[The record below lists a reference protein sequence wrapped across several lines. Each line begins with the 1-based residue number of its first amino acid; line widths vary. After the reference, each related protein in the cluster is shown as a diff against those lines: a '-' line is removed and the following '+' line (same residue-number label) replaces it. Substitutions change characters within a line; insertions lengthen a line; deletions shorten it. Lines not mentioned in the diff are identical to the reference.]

1 MNIFDSF
8 PLMNAY
14 SVNLDWIIQKMRE
27 LEEYIREY
35 TALNNV
41 TYIGAWSIDK
51 SYPRYS
57 IVTNQGNTYI
67 SKTAVPDGVEITN
80 EDYWAVLFTQNP
92 VLQGLLE
99 SVKVINAK
107 IVDVEAEIVRIADLQ
122 AFINV
127 RKLGDIGSDIGALLN
142 SVDISG
148 KTIYFPPGD
157 YNFVTP
163 ATLANNVTLLLDHAT
178 FKGGAIFNAASKS
191 DINIVGCG
199 VFAGKNTDAAGMFF
213 NGCSNV
219 TVNGDF
225 QISGF
230 SGKNSIG
237 FEFVNSDNITL
248 RGFRTSDSKLALL
261 VDCSHAEIS
270 NMIAKYEVNA
280 YYAISVTRVTD
291 AAYSDISIHDNY
303 INGGD
308 LLSLAAINVS
318 IDKDGTFSPTD
329 NNYTRN
335 SDISVYN
342 NIVEH
347 CALQCDGIDL
357 LFAHGVSCYG
367 NKIRYCLE
375 GIAVLSE
382 QVTISDN
389 YIALCRGA
397 GVAFGDPSLGSGGV
411 TYSGI
416 TMCNNTIIANGSGA
430 DAVYK
435 QERANIMFKNPAGVT
450 VSTVYISTC
459 NTSGADYGVWTDG
472 NIDNIVFAN
481 SFIHGSVSSFK
492 TDAPTK
498 ISFNGCPVQNYAGF
512 VTPPTDKTVST
523 ANTFSTPIQ
532 VMLTN
537 GNPTQ
542 ITVYINDTPAL
553 IVPPNT
559 TASYVLNPAHST
571 KLSTSDNIS
580 WSWIH
585 I

>member
-1 MNIFDSF
+1 MDIFDNF

-14 SVNLDWIIQKMRE
+14 SVNLDWIIRKMHD
-27 LEEYIREY
+27 LEEYVGKY
-35 TALNNV
+35 TAINNV

-51 SYPRYS
+51 SYTRYS
-57 IVTNQGNTYI
+57 IVTTKGNTYI
-67 SKTAVPDGVEITN
+67 SKTPVPDGVEITN
-80 EDYWAVLFTQNP
+80 DDYWAVLFTKDP
-92 VLQGLLE
+92 VLQELLE
-99 SVKVINAK
+99 SVKNINAK
-107 IVDVEAEIVRIADLQ
+107 IVDVEAEIVRVAGLQ

-127 RKLGDIGSDIGALLN
+127 RKLGDIGGDIGALLN
-142 SVDISG
+142 SVDIGG

-157 YNFVTP
+157 YTF
-163 ATLANNVTLLLDHAT
+163 ATAAMLSDNVTLLLDHAT
-178 FKGGAIFNAASKS
+178 FKGVRIFNVAGKS
-191 DINIVGCG
+191 NVHIIGGG
-199 VFAGKNTDAAGMFF
+199 VFAGENADAAGMFF

-219 TVNGDF
+219 TVDGDF
-225 QISGF
+225 QITGF
-230 SGKNSIG
+230 SSKNSIG
-237 FEFVNSDNITL
+237 FEFVNSNNITL

-261 VDCSHAEIS
+261 VDCNHAEIC
-270 NMIAKYEVNA
+270 NMIARFTLNA

-291 AAYSDISIHDNY
+291 AAYSNIRIHDNY

-308 LLSLAAINVS
+308 VLSLAAINVS
-318 IDKDGTFSPTD
+318 IDKDGTYNPTD
-329 NNYTRN
+329 GNYARN

-342 NIVEH
+342 NTIEH

-357 LFAHGVSCYG
+357 LYAHGVSCYG

-430 DAVYK
+430 DAIYK

-459 NTSGADYGVWTDG
+459 NISGADYGVWTDG

-481 SFIHGSVSSFK
+481 SFVYGSVSSFK
-492 TDAPTK
+492 TTAPTK

-512 VTPPTDKTVST
+512 VTPPENKTIST
-523 ANTFSTPIQ
+523 VNTFSTPIQ
-532 VMLTN
+532 ILLTN
-537 GNPTQ
+537 GNTSQ

-553 IVPPNT
+553 IVPPNA

-571 KLSTSDNIS
+571 KLSTSDNIA
-580 WSWIH
+580 WSWIR